1 MWSQTYTW
9 QFFPFSLAFVQSV
22 CMTGESSIS
31 AQTCVPLQFL
41 KQTPGLV
48 CLSSPWKYSVFH
60 PSGQTEIPCSY
71 QWMYSMYTFTCLT
84 VVINIR
90 MVFRYI
96 QYHSDIYHL
105 LYNGFCGLFKST
117 VFQDFFRW
125 RKKNDWLC
133 GLLFPAAVAFMSWLS
148 AWFPACFFS
157 AVCDLFTLHCF
168 WRGNGR
174 VFIIP
179 VDRLWY
185 RTPN

>member
-1 MWSQTYTW
+1 
-9 QFFPFSLAFVQSV
+9 
-22 CMTGESSIS
+22 MTGESSIS

-125 RKKNDWLC
+125 RKKNDWLWAPVSC
-133 GLLFPAAVAFMSWLS
+133 GSGLYVLAVRLVSCLFFL
-148 AWFPACFFS
+148 C
-157 AVCDLFTLHCF
+157 CL
-168 WRGNGR
+168 
-174 VFIIP
+174 
-179 VDRLWY
+179 
-185 RTPN
+185 